1 MLFSSPSQTI
11 VNNSLKKYVQ
21 ESTNKYIQTIV
32 KKDKVYEFIKTPI
45 KCELC
50 YMNDEHKLSDSEIIF
65 FRHKFLN
72 NSTFSN
78 CTNCSNSSNSSN
90 PNENNKKFL
99 HFYLYFLSTSIFFFW
114 TPRIFQK

>member
-1 MLFSSPSQTI
+1 MLFNSPSNI
-11 VNNSLKKYVQ
+11 IANNSLKKYME
-21 ESTNKYIQTIV
+21 ESTNKYIQTQIIV
-32 KKDKVYEFIKTPI
+32 KKDKVYEFTKTPI

-78 CTNCSNSSNSSN
+78 CSNSSN
-90 PNENNKKFL
+90 PSEYSKNYL
-99 HFYLYFLSTSIFFFW
+99 HFCLYFLSTSIFFFLDA
-114 TPRIFQK
+114 